1 MVYISFFAKL
11 YSNKLFVK
19 ILFISLFVV
28 SIAFIIL
35 LVIGLIDKKGKKKK
49 IANDDFFD
57 NLVFDF
63 PKTVEKDNTLIKV
76 STTIN
81 KVDEIKNHL
90 EQEIQD
96 EDFFD
101 NVEPLIKSNKKI
113 RNKHVLDYEE
123 IKDTKV
129 FIKKET

>member
-1 MVYISFFAKL
+1 M
-11 YSNKLFVK
+11 
-19 ILFISLFVV
+19 LFISLFVV

-35 LVIGLIDKKGKKKK
+35 LVIALIDKKGKKKR

-57 NLVFDF
+57 NLVLDL
-63 PKTVEKDNTLIKV
+63 PKTVEKDDTLIKV
-76 STTIN
+76 STTVN

-90 EQEIQD
+90 EQEIKD

-101 NVEPLIKSNKKI
+101 NVEPLIKNNKK
-113 RNKHVLDYEE
+113 RKNKHVLDYEE
-123 IKDTKV
+123 INDTKV